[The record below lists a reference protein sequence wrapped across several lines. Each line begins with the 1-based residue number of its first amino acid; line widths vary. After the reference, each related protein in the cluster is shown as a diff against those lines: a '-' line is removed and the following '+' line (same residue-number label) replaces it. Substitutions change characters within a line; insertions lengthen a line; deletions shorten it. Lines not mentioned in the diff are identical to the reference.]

1 MVRYSK
7 ALFLTDLNLL
17 LHEVVILDHHGSNHR
32 LKRPWAD
39 GTIY

>member
-1 MVRYSK
+1 MVRFSK

-17 LHEVVILDHHGSNHR
+17 LHEVVILNRHGSNHR
-32 LKRPWAD
+32 WRRPWAD